1 MIYLETE
8 RENDL
13 VILSP
18 QWLCC
23 DVIGQL
29 LSHDRIIQ
37 SRPTGCYTSYDFQ
50 LMFPDC
56 DATDLLHV
64 LEALELCTQCDLD
77 GDIEFEF
84 PCLNFVETLQ
94 GLWEKDSRRYQGYVY
109 GGVRLQYPH
118 GITNQLLYLFP
129 RIQVHLRRNL
139 IAQQATALL
148 NDNDD
153 SESETDANDWDIY
166 QWHHGTKYC
175 SHLLECLITLEQGD
189 VIEVKL
195 RGPQDSRAEL
205 FLLQE
210 EITEVIGQ
218 VLEECCPGTD
228 VETHLLSVCHLQTH
242 TPAIHSYA
250 PRNVMLMQLEG
261 NTSLALDEDLTEE
274 FIDLACFGSQEV
286 LDSLTLGVQL
296 HITHISIYTR
306 RHLAARL
313 DPPDPMGR
321 DWCLLAVK
329 LDLTDN
335 VPRFDIAM
343 PPGTSNITTDITTGG
358 DSKMDRTLQEWSR
371 FPGSTVAALITRLED
386 LGRQDVIDTILNSAP
401 LYRVFRD
408 SEEDGGIT
416 PAPSHNSDNTLSS
429 VSR

>member
-1 MIYLETE
+1 MNFRRIIYINFHLQVIYLETE

-13 VILSP
+13 VILNP

-29 LSHDRIIQ
+29 LSHDHIIQ

-64 LEALELCTQCDLD
+64 LEALELCTQCDVD

-84 PCLNFVETLQ
+84 PCLNFVETLL
-94 GLWEKDSRRYQGYVY
+94 GLWENDSRRYQSYVY

-129 RIQVHLRRNL
+129 RIQIQFRRYL
-139 IAQQATALL
+139 IAQQAAALI
-148 NDNDD
+148 NQTEADGSDC
-153 SESETDANDWDIY
+153 DIY

-195 RGPQDSRAEL
+195 RGPQDSRHEL

-218 VLEECCPGTD
+218 VLEECCPGSD
-228 VETHLLSVCHLQTH
+228 VETHMLSVCHLQTPH
-242 TPAIHSYA
+242 ACHPFLRTTECPTDAT
-250 PRNVMLMQLEG
+250 RWENVL
-261 NTSLALDEDLTEE
+261 
-274 FIDLACFGSQEV
+274 GS
-286 LDSLTLGVQL
+286 
-296 HITHISIYTR
+296 R
-306 RHLAARL
+306 
-313 DPPDPMGR
+313 
-321 DWCLLAVK
+321 
-329 LDLTDN
+329 
-335 VPRFDIAM
+335 
-343 PPGTSNITTDITTGG
+343 
-358 DSKMDRTLQEWSR
+358 
-371 FPGSTVAALITRLED
+371 
-386 LGRQDVIDTILNSAP
+386 
-401 LYRVFRD
+401 
-408 SEEDGGIT
+408 
-416 PAPSHNSDNTLSS
+416 
-429 VSR
+429 